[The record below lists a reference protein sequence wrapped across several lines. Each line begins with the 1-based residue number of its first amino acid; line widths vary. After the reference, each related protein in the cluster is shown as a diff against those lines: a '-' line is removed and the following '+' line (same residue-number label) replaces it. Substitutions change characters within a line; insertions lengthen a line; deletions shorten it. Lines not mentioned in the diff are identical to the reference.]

1 MPPRNAAF
9 LEVLTASCHA
19 RGARGAAA
27 ACAVVALPGPPPAA
41 TPRAF
46 VAAVVETLLARNQA
60 GVVVVAAL
68 VLWASRAARRVSRG
82 RPRKPARFTAVVT
95 PRRAAVDG

>member
-19 RGARGAAA
+19 RGARGAAV
-27 ACAVVALPGPPPAA
+27 ACAPVSLPPPAA

>member
-1 MPPRNAAF
+1 MAKDDDVSPGGM
-9 LEVLTASCHA
+9 
-19 RGARGAAA
+19 GA
-27 ACAVVALPGPPPAA
+27 CSPPAA

-46 VAAVVETLLARNQA
+46 VAAVVETLLARNHA
-60 GVVVVAAL
+60 GVVVLAAL

-95 PRRAAVDG
+95 PRRAAVDR